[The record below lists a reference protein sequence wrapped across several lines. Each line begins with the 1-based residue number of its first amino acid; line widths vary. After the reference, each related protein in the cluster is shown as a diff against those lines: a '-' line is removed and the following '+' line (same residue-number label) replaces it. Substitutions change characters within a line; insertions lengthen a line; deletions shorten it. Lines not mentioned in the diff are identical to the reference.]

1 MTRYLIF
8 LFFFS
13 GAFTAKA
20 QGIITLQDKP
30 FVFSVSTDSS
40 IWKSLN
46 NDNLFSSLSIQE
58 KQAYYWV
65 NLFRKSP
72 EKFYSTVIKAFVQQF
87 PEAKTSEWESLGQD
101 IKNKESLPFL
111 FPEKGLL
118 SMSRKHSEDLWSRN
132 GVISHKSSEGKGFS
146 QRISETGSYRCGA
159 ENIYV
164 GSHDPLEAII
174 TLLIDYGVVDKGHR
188 KNLLNPTFQQMGLS
202 FIKRGS
208 QKAVL
213 VQVLA
218 CL

>member
-8 LFFFS
+8 LFFFFC
-13 GAFTAKA
+13 AFTAKA
-20 QGIITLQDKP
+20 QGVITLQDKP
-30 FVFSVSTDSS
+30 FVFSLPTDSV

-46 NDNLFSSLSIQE
+46 DDNLFSTLSIQE

-72 EKFYSTVIKAFVQQF
+72 QKFYSTVIKAFIEQF

-101 IKNKESLPFL
+101 IKNKETLPFL
-111 FPEKGLL
+111 FPDKGLL
-118 SMSRKHSEDLWSRN
+118 SMSRKHSEDLSSRN
-132 GVISHKSSEGKGFS
+132 GVISHKSSDGKGFS

-164 GSHDPLEAII
+164 GSYDPLEAII
-174 TLLIDYGVVDKGHR
+174 TLLIDYGVADKGHR
-188 KNLLNPTFQQMGLS
+188 KNLLNPTFQRMGLS
-202 FIKRGS
+202 FIRVRN

-213 VQVLA
+213 VQELA